1 MYTFNV
7 LCNVYFTQYHLN
19 KFRIFSLSSGRS
31 FSILLD
37 FSVYTDSVTLQ
48 ITYVTGIY
56 PKDVISCCPLGKLL
70 FSLHKNH
77 FYFVVRIN
85 RRFVECLLYIPG
97 SLLLCSYISSF
108 NKINLAFICSW
119 WLFHYLISFFR

>member
-1 MYTFNV
+1 M
-7 LCNVYFTQYHLN
+7 Q
-19 KFRIFSLSSGRS
+19 RIFHTIS
-31 FSILLD
+31 FKQIQD
-37 FSVYTDSVTLQ
+37 FSLVFGKKFQHSFRFPSVHWFCDFTNN
-48 ITYVTGIY
+48 ICDRY

-97 SLLLCSYISSF
+97 SILLCSYISPF